1 VRRQRQTDEARR
13 QRRMGGARQQR
24 RMGGVRQRR
33 IGSGGFQVGAVG
45 LGCMPMT
52 GAYADNDRE
61 DERSLTTI
69 ERALD
74 LGVTLFDTADAYGPY
89 TNELLLGRAL
99 RKRRDEV
106 VLATK
111 CGLIAHPE
119 LGMLRNGRP
128 EHIRKACEASLRRL
142 QIDHVDLY
150 QLHRV
155 DPKVPVEES
164 WGAMANLVREGK
176 VRALGMSEASVA
188 QLRRAMAVFPVTTV
202 QSELS
207 LWTRDH
213 LRTVVPWC
221 AEYGV
226 GFLAF
231 APLGRGFL
239 TGSLGGQAR
248 FGHSDIRARNP
259 RFTDEAMAANQP
271 IVDTLARVARRHQAT
286 SAQVALAWVLAV
298 ADHVVPIP
306 GTTRPAHLEE
316 NVAAAELALSTR
328 DLDDLAALPVPEGA
342 RY

>member
-1 VRRQRQTDEARR
+1 MQ
-13 QRRMGGARQQR
+13 
-24 RMGGVRQRR
+24 QRR

-52 GAYADNDRE
+52 WAYAESHRD
-61 DERSLTTI
+61 DERSLATI
-69 ERALD
+69 ERALE

-106 VLATK
+106 VIATK
-111 CGLIAHPE
+111 VGLIAHPE
-119 LGMLRNGRP
+119 LGMLRNARP

-142 QIDHVDLY
+142 QVDCIDLY

-155 DPKVPVEES
+155 DPNVPLEES
-164 WGAMANLVREGK
+164 WGAMADLVREGK
-176 VRALGMSEASVA
+176 VRALGLSEVSVSE
-188 QLRRAMAVFPVTTV
+188 LRRAMSVFPVTSV

-231 APLGRGFL
+231 APLGRGYL
-239 TGSLGGQAR
+239 TGRLTGGTSFEA
-248 FGHSDIRARNP
+248 SDFRARNP
-259 RFTDEAMAANQP
+259 RFTQEAMAANKP
-271 IVDTLARVARRHQAT
+271 IVEAVARVARRHHAT
-286 SAQVALAWVLAV
+286 PAQVALAWVLAV

-306 GTTRPAHLEE
+306 GTTRPEHVAE
-316 NVAAAELALSTR
+316 NVAAADLVLDARDLEELAGIP
-328 DLDDLAALPVPEGA
+328 AAEGG

>member
-1 VRRQRQTDEARR
+1 MQ
-13 QRRMGGARQQR
+13 
-24 RMGGVRQRR
+24 QRR

-52 GAYADNDRE
+52 WAYAASSRDD
-61 DERSLTTI
+61 DRSLATI

-99 RKRRDEV
+99 RKRRDEAV
-106 VLATK
+106 IATK

-119 LGMLRNGRP
+119 LGMLRNARP
-128 EHIRKACEASLRRL
+128 DHIRKACEASLRRL
-142 QIDHVDLY
+142 QVDCIDLY

-155 DPKVPVEES
+155 DPSVPLEES
-164 WGAMANLVREGK
+164 WGTMADLVREGK
-176 VRALGMSEASVA
+176 VRALGLSEVSVDE
-188 QLRRAMAVFPVTTV
+188 LRRAMAVFPVTSV

-239 TGSLGGQAR
+239 TGGLRNGLEP
-248 FGHSDIRARNP
+248 SDWRARNP
-259 RFTDEAMAANQP
+259 RFTTEAMRANKP
-271 IVDTLARVARRHQAT
+271 IVEAVARVARRRHAIP
-286 SAQVALAWVLAV
+286 AQVALAWVLAV
-298 ADHVVPIP
+298 ADHVVAIP
-306 GTTRPAHLEE
+306 GTTRPEHLEE
-316 NVAAAELALSTR
+316 NVAAADLVLEPRDLEELAV
-328 DLDDLAALPVPEGA
+328 LPEAVGA

>member
-1 VRRQRQTDEARR
+1 
-13 QRRMGGARQQR
+13 
-24 RMGGVRQRR
+24 
-33 IGSGGFQVGAVG
+33 
-45 LGCMPMT
+45 MPMT
-52 GAYADNDRE
+52 AAYAEHDRS
-61 DERSLTTI
+61 DDRSLATI

-111 CGLIAHPE
+111 CGLISHPE

-142 QIDHVDLY
+142 QVDWIDLY

-155 DPKVPVEES
+155 DPSVPVEES
-164 WGAMANLVREGK
+164 WGAMADLVREGK
-176 VRALGMSEASVA
+176 VRAIGMSEVSVE

-213 LRTVVPWC
+213 VATVVPWC

-231 APLGRGFL
+231 APLGRGYL
-239 TGSLGGQAR
+239 TGGLGAQTR
-248 FGHSDIRARNP
+248 FGESDFRADNP
-259 RFTDEAMAANQP
+259 RFTPDAMAANKP
-271 IVDTLARVARRHQAT
+271 IVDRLTRVARRRHAT
-286 SAQVALAWVLAV
+286 PAQVALAWVLEV
-298 ADHVVPIP
+298 GDHVVPIP
-306 GTTRPAHLEE
+306 GTTRPEHLAE
-316 NVAAAELALSTR
+316 NVAAADLTLDTR
-328 DLDDLAALPVPEGA
+328 DLEELEALPAPEGA

>member
-1 VRRQRQTDEARR
+1 MQ
-13 QRRMGGARQQR
+13 
-24 RMGGVRQRR
+24 QRR

-52 GAYADNDRE
+52 WAYAASSRDDDR
-61 DERSLTTI
+61 SVATI

-99 RKRRDEV
+99 RKRRDEAV
-106 VLATK
+106 IATK

-119 LGMLRNGRP
+119 LGMLRNARP

-142 QIDHVDLY
+142 QVDCIDLY

-155 DPKVPVEES
+155 DPSVALEES
-164 WGAMANLVREGK
+164 WGTMADLVREGK
-176 VRALGMSEASVA
+176 VRALGLSEVSVDE
-188 QLRRAMAVFPVTTV
+188 LRRAMAVFPVTSV

-239 TGSLGGQAR
+239 TGGLRSELEP
-248 FGHSDIRARNP
+248 SDWRARNP
-259 RFTDEAMAANQP
+259 RFTTEAMQANKP
-271 IVDTLARVARRHQAT
+271 IVEAVARVARRRHAT
-286 SAQVALAWVLAV
+286 PAQVALAWVLAV
-298 ADHVVPIP
+298 ADHVVAIP
-306 GTTRPAHLEE
+306 GTTRPEHLEE
-316 NVAAAELALSTR
+316 NVAAADLVLEPRDLEELAV
-328 DLDDLAALPVPEGA
+328 LPQAVGA

>member
-1 VRRQRQTDEARR
+1 
-13 QRRMGGARQQR
+13 M
-24 RMGGVRQRR
+24 RQRR

-52 GAYADNDRE
+52 SAYGEGERD
-61 DERSLTTI
+61 DERSLATI
-69 ERALD
+69 ERALE

-99 RKRRDEV
+99 RGRRDEV

-119 LGMLRNGRP
+119 LGMLRDARP
-128 EHIRKACEASLRRL
+128 EHIRKACDASLRRL
-142 QIDHVDLY
+142 QVDQIDLY

-155 DPKVPVEES
+155 DPKVPAAES
-164 WGAMANLVREGK
+164 WGAMADLVREGK
-176 VRALGMSEASVA
+176 VRALGLSEVSVDE
-188 QLRRAMAVFPVTTV
+188 LRQAMAVFPVTTV

-239 TGSLGGQAR
+239 TGGLGAQTR
-248 FGHSDIRARNP
+248 FQETDFRARNP
-259 RFTDEAMAANQP
+259 RFSESAMAANQP
-271 IVDTLARVARRHQAT
+271 IVDRLARVARRHHAT
-286 SAQVALAWVLAV
+286 PAQVALAWVLAV

-306 GTTRPAHLEE
+306 GTSRPGHLEE
-316 NVAAAELALSTR
+316 NIAAADLDLDAR
-328 DLDDLAALPVPEGA
+328 DLDELGALPAAQGA

>member
-1 VRRQRQTDEARR
+1 
-13 QRRMGGARQQR
+13 
-24 RMGGVRQRR
+24 VRQRR
-33 IGSGGFQVGAVG
+33 IGSGGFQVGAIG

-52 GAYADNDRE
+52 AAYAEHDR
-61 DERSLTTI
+61 DDDRALATI

-99 RKRRDEV
+99 RKRRDEAV
-106 VLATK
+106 IATK
-111 CGLIAHPE
+111 CGLISHPE

-142 QIDHVDLY
+142 QTDCIDLY

-155 DPKVPVEES
+155 DPTVPLEES
-164 WGAMANLVREGK
+164 WGAMADLVREGK
-176 VRALGMSEASVA
+176 VRALGLSEVSVE
-188 QLRRAMAVFPVTTV
+188 QLRRAMAVFPVTAV

-207 LWTRDH
+207 LWTRDPVT
-213 LRTVVPWC
+213 TVVPWC

-231 APLGRGFL
+231 APLGRGYL
-239 TGSLGGQAR
+239 TGRLSGKTR
-248 FGHSDIRARNP
+248 FAESDFRAHNP
-259 RFTDEAMAANQP
+259 RFTPEAMAANKP
-271 IVDTLARVARRHQAT
+271 IVDTLNRVARRHHA
-286 SAQVALAWVLAV
+286 SPAQVALAWVLAV

-306 GTTRPAHLEE
+306 GTTRPEHLEE
-316 NVAAAELALSTR
+316 NVAAAELALDTR
-328 DLDDLAALPVPEGA
+328 DLEELGALPAPEGA